1 MLKGKVGDKAKIVK
15 LCEYGEKH
23 EEGRVLGAVVE
34 IVQLNQTYPTDEHYT
49 VRIDGK
55 YLWWFTDEEVEIL
68 EPKREDTIAKPI
80 LEERKI
86 GKVKMQLFDEGFP
99 NAVMEIA
106 KVMSWA
112 EQNKGYKPNDF
123 KNLPNADVEFSAAA
137 SRHKL
142 KGLIQKDAGLPPLE
156 RVDEESGIVHL
167 AHAAF
172 NILAEL
178 ELVLTGRIKE

>member
-1 MLKGKVGDKAKIVK
+1 MKEFEVGDKVIIHKDNWLKSI
-15 LCEYGEKH
+15 
-23 EEGRVLGAVVE
+23 
-34 IVQLNQTYPTDEHYT
+34 TYPPSAYGIKFDSEYR
-49 VRIDGK
+49 VEKIYDKEELIYIDG
-55 YLWWFTDEEVEIL
+55 VERVFHKSFFIPVNM
-68 EPKREDTIAKPI
+68 ESNIAKPA

-112 EQNKGYKPNDF
+112 EQNKSYKPNDF

-167 AHAAF
+167 AHVAF

>member
-1 MLKGKVGDKAKIVK
+1 MNSFLIGDKVQIDEKEWKKEGVV
-15 LCEYGEKH
+15 LPELYGLRFENKYTITRANKNLVWVDGSDH
-23 EEGRVLGAVVE
+23 SFHYRFFKS
-34 IVQLNQTYPTDEHYT
+34 LNSDS
-49 VRIDGK
+49 
-55 YLWWFTDEEVEIL
+55 
-68 EPKREDTIAKPI
+68 IAKPI

-167 AHAAF
+167 AHQAF

>member
-1 MLKGKVGDKAKIVK
+1 MNKFSVGDKFKVTK
-15 LCEYGEKH
+15 LPSY
-23 EEGRVLGAVVE
+23 A
-34 IVQLNQTYPTDEHYT
+34 
-49 VRIDGK
+49 
-55 YLWWFTDEEVEIL
+55 
-68 EPKREDTIAKPI
+68 EDTTIGKIYTIAGFDDDEDPYFFDDDGTKNFALRDDSIKDYGVVWIENNIAKPI

-167 AHAAF
+167 AHQCF
-172 NILAEL
+172 NALAEL

>member
-1 MLKGKVGDKAKIVK
+1 MLKGEVGDKAKIVK
-15 LCEYGEKH
+15 LCEYGEKV
-23 EEGRVLGAVVE
+23 EEGRILGAIVE
-34 IVQLNQTYPTDEHYT
+34 IEKLHTEDPEDEHYT
-49 VRIDGK
+49 IRTLEG
-55 YLWWFTDEEVEIL
+55 YSWWYTDDEVEIL
-68 EPKREDTIAKPI
+68 QDVDNSIAKPI

-156 RVDEESGIVHL
+156 RVDEESSIVHL
-167 AHAAF
+167 AHQAF

>member
-1 MLKGKVGDKAKIVK
+1 MRLTVVPKEGDVIYFKTLASYNCNITIGRCYKITGTDSDGEVWFIDDRGKKNFGANWPDDYEMYIVDS
-15 LCEYGEKH
+15 
-23 EEGRVLGAVVE
+23 
-34 IVQLNQTYPTDEHYT
+34 P
-49 VRIDGK
+49 
-55 YLWWFTDEEVEIL
+55 
-68 EPKREDTIAKPI
+68 IAKPI

-167 AHAAF
+167 AHQAF

>member
-1 MLKGKVGDKAKIVK
+1 MNSFLFGD
-15 LCEYGEKH
+15 
-23 EEGRVLGAVVE
+23 RVE
-34 IVQLNQTYPTDEHYT
+34 IDEQEWKKHGVSLPELYGLRFGNEYKVTRVNKNLVWVDGSDHSFHYEFF
-49 VRIDGK
+49 K
-55 YLWWFTDEEVEIL
+55 SSSL
-68 EPKREDTIAKPI
+68 ESIAKPV

-167 AHAAF
+167 AHTCF
-172 NILAEL
+172 NCLAEL

>member
-1 MLKGKVGDKAKIVK
+1 MNKFKKGDKVK
-15 LCEYGEKH
+15 VVDGNH
-23 EEGRVLGAVVE
+23 NIPLGSIWEVKE
-34 IVQLNQTYPTDEHYT
+34 STYDFDDVDEFLALVGCKLT
-49 VRIDGK
+49 E
-55 YLWWFTDEEVEIL
+55 DEAGWSASRFELAEA
-68 EPKREDTIAKPI
+68 DIAKPI

-86 GKVKMQLFDEGFP
+86 GKIKMQLFDEGFP

-106 KVMSWA
+106 KVMGWA